1 VRRAAEGSVSFL
13 GGGFGAVVVVVVV
26 VVIVRVVMVGG
37 FGGMLL
43 LLLMAA
49 DILVVEWVAEPL
61 GKADIGIAVATM
73 AEHCCCAAEWKV
85 GW

>member
-1 VRRAAEGSVSFL
+1 
-13 GGGFGAVVVVVVV
+13 
-26 VVIVRVVMVGG
+26 
-37 FGGMLL
+37 MLL